1 MTASANT
8 IDDTFSVEDT
18 SHRIDF
24 RHLIRQGYE
33 WMEVTCAPYVVKES
47 GSRRIAMGLT
57 ITSSFGAFGFN
68 YASIAVCGDEDMKAD
83 QVAKTFLAGITRDAL
98 LSKIVEE
105 KEEVFDLSATRRH
118 MAKVIEEVLE
128 GAREYPEELETLT
141 SAKEDLESLFDNL
154 DASGDH
160 PSVQVHLLCESPDF
174 HTIAGDDS
182 WEDLRFT
189 TGGRRMREAEG
200 LFDKLWVPY
209 QQYLRK
215 TSLTLS

>member
-1 MTASANT
+1 MTISTNSA
-8 IDDTFSVEDT
+8 DDALSVEDT

-24 RHLIRQGYE
+24 RHLIRRGYE
-33 WMEVTCAPYVVKES
+33 WMEVTCAPYIVEEH

-68 YASIAVCGDEDMKAD
+68 YASIAVCGDKDIPTD
-83 QVAKTFLAGITRDAL
+83 QVAKTFLAGITRDEL
-98 LSKIVEE
+98 LSKIIEE
-105 KEEVFDLSATRRH
+105 KEEVFDLSATRQH

-128 GAREYPEELETLT
+128 EASEYPDELATLT
-141 SAKEDLESLFDNL
+141 SAKEDLESLFDEL

-160 PSVQVHLLCESPDF
+160 PSVQAHLLCESSDF

-200 LFDKLWVPY
+200 LFEKLWVPY
-209 QQYLRK
+209 QEYLRE
-215 TSLTLS
+215 TSLSGT